1 MSSIKWIETKDYE
14 DLSKKAC
21 DIFVEQLQNK
31 PNSVIGLATGSTPI
45 GLYKELVQQYLSGN
59 VSFKDVVS
67 FNLDEYV
74 GIDPNNEASYHY
86 FMNYHLFKHID
97 IQKENIHIP
106 EGHSSD
112 LETACRTYEQQ
123 IKEAGGIDLQ
133 VLGIGVN
140 GHIGFNEPGTPFDS
154 LTHIVEL
161 TQSTIEAN
169 QKYFEKPEDMPRKAI
184 TMGIQSILNAKKIIL
199 LISGE
204 TKQEAYDRLRTGIIT
219 EDLPASALHQH
230 PDVTVIYTGVK

>member
-1 MSSIKWIETKDYE
+1 MSSIKWIEAKDYE

-45 GLYKELVQQYLSGN
+45 GLYKELVQQYHSGN